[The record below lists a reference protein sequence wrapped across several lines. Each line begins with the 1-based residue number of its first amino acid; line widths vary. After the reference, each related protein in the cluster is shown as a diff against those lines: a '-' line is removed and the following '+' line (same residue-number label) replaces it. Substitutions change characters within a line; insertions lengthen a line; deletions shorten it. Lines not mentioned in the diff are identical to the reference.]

1 MGARAS
7 IARKALAAGIC
18 ASAIATLVLG
28 AQGKVDYTGFWKGN
42 CEDPFGVQIKPLRDG
57 LYSISFCRV
66 ECSAPGAYRPN
77 TRIENDPMY
86 ETLSPTRIRLRHPE
100 GGYSAYV
107 KCTSETTNPSSR
119 F

>member
-1 MGARAS
+1 MAG
-7 IARKALAAGIC
+7 KVLVAAIC
-18 ASAIATLVLG
+18 ASAIATLAFG
-28 AQGKVDYTGFWKGN
+28 APQGKLDYTGFWKGN

-66 ECSAPGAYRPN
+66 ECTAPGAYRPN

-86 ETLSPTRIRLRHPE
+86 ETLSPTKIRLRHPE
-100 GGYSAYV
+100 GGYSTYV
-107 KCTSETTNPSSR
+107 KCASATNPSSQ